1 LVKIIRVIISENMEV
16 NSMVLLLIL
25 LTIVLL
31 LVVLLFTVKSK
42 VDFIFDSTNSDM
54 HATLFWLYPLLRSV
68 IARENN
74 GLILTVYL
82 LNKKILTKQMKRKQ
96 NMSGNGNILKSLN
109 PTDIHVDTQYGFR
122 DPFVTGLACSA
133 ITLASEFFNVESLHQ
148 KPDFLAINDYINLDA
163 TARLNL
169 GHSLMKLI

>member
-1 LVKIIRVIISENMEV
+1 
-16 NSMVLLLIL
+16 MVLLLIL
-25 LTIVLL
+25 LTLLLL

-42 VDFIFDSTNSDM
+42 VDFIFNSTNSDM
-54 HATLFWLYPLLRSV
+54 HVTLFWLYPLLRSV

-82 LNKKILTKQMKRKQ
+82 LNKRILTKQLNRKQ
-96 NMSGNGNILKSLN
+96 NVSGKESILKSLN

-133 ITLASEFFNVESLHQ
+133 IPLVSEFFNVESLHQ
-148 KPDFLAINDYINLDA
+148 KPDFLAINDYVNLDA